1 MTERARAAA
10 GDRKTTGIVYQRVV
24 WVESSIKAPTLPR
37 SCGYVTVKLWAK
49 K

>member
-24 WVESSIKAPTLPR
+24 WVENSIKAPTLPR